1 MNTFWSLLIAVVAV
15 VLVQTIFFPKG
26 VTMNVPDLKKKWN
39 PEVKA
44 KGETILVDVREPAEF
59 AAGHVPGAIN
69 IPLGQI
75 ETRSDELKSG
85 KTLFVICQAGGRS
98 AKACGILGP
107 KFPEKVVINVA
118 GGTGAWIGAGFP
130 VEK

>member
-1 MNTFWSLLIAVVAV
+1 MGQFWSLFIAVVAV
-15 VLVQTIFFPKG
+15 VLVQAIFFPKG
-26 VTMNVPDLKKKWN
+26 VTMNVQDLQKKWN
-39 PEVKA
+39 GGEKA
-44 KGETILVDVREPAEF
+44 KGDTILVDVREPAEF

-75 ETRSDELKSG
+75 ETRSDELKSC

-98 AKACGILGP
+98 AKACGILGS
-107 KFPEKVVINVA
+107 KFPEKAVINVA
-118 GGTGAWIGAGFP
+118 GGTGSWIGAGFP